1 MIRATFTIAFA
12 FLCSTAAAT
21 PPVGA
26 ASGAWHV
33 EGDPGVI
40 AQDLQFKNGDTHLA
54 GTVYLPES
62 GDHLSAVV
70 ALHGASDA
78 TRQAGVFRH
87 LREGLPAMG
96 VAVLIY
102 DRRGSGASSGTL
114 KGIDYGTLADDA
126 IAGQNA
132 LAKLPRI
139 DPKKIGF
146 WGFSQGGWLAVLA
159 AERSKNA
166 AFAIS
171 VSAPL
176 VAPEQQME
184 FATTNLLTVR
194 GYSQEDVKQML
205 AIRKAWT
212 GYLKGTNSRAAAV
225 DALQKAETQPWF
237 ELAFMPKAS
246 QLTTDPEHNSWRREM
261 IHDPL
266 AAVRQV
272 KIPLLFIYG
281 GSDPWIPVE
290 RSVQQLRLLKNQQHN
305 IHYAVVPSASHE
317 MMFVEHDMMAF
328 DEKTMNESAPQA
340 PEYFMVL
347 AAWLFRANQGLN
359 PP

>member
-1 MIRATFTIAFA
+1 MIRRRFSITVFCASVCTILSSQAGG
-12 FLCSTAAAT
+12 SD
-21 PPVGA
+21 
-26 ASGAWHV
+26 AWHV
-33 EGDPGVI
+33 EGDPKVI
-40 AQDLQFKNGDTHLA
+40 AQDIKFTNGDAHLA

-62 GDHLSAVV
+62 GGHLSAVV

-78 TRQAGVFRH
+78 TRQAGVYRH
-87 LREGLPAMG
+87 LHEGLPAMG
-96 VAVLIY
+96 FAVLIY

-114 KGIDYGTLADDA
+114 KDIDYGTLADDA

-139 DPKKIGF
+139 DPKKVGF
-146 WGFSQGGWLAVLA
+146 WGLSQGGWLAVLA
-159 AERSKNA
+159 AQRSKNA

-184 FATTNLLTVR
+184 FATTNLLTLR
-194 GYSQEDVKQML
+194 GYSQGDVKQML
-205 AIRKAWT
+205 ETRKAWT

-225 DALQKAETQPWF
+225 DALRKAETQPWF
-237 ELAFMPKAS
+237 KFAFMPQAS

-261 IHDPL
+261 NYDPL
-266 AAVRQV
+266 ATIRQV
-272 KIPLLFIYG
+272 KTPLLFIYG
-281 GSDPWIPVE
+281 GSDPWIPVGQ
-290 RSVQQLRLLKNQQHN
+290 SVQELRLLKNEQHN
-305 IHYAVVPSASHE
+305 VSYAIVPNASHE
-317 MMFVEHDMMAF
+317 MMFVVHETMAF

-340 PEYFMVL
+340 PEYFMVM
-347 AAWLFRANQGLN
+347 ASWLCRANHGVN